1 MKKTAVLF
9 FVLAMIGN
17 GCNSNA
23 KEAKQYHDR
32 VLKLTQ
38 TVIDNSLDFSDAVQS
53 YDKERATKAL
63 EQYTSLVNETI
74 SKVEAVGNFKED
86 TTLRSFAL
94 EMLGFYK
101 ETLSNDFA
109 PFLKQVKGNSFTVS
123 ETATADSLVTE
134 MTMTENSY
142 WERFNWAEKKFSKEK
157 GIENAESK

>member
-17 GCNSNA
+17 GCNSKA
-23 KEAKQYHDR
+23 KQAKQYHDT

-53 YDKERATKAL
+53 YDKERATKSL
-63 EQYTSLVNETI
+63 EQYTNLVNETI
-74 SKVEAVGNFKED
+74 SKVEAEGNFKED

-101 ETLSNDFA
+101 ETLGNDFE
-109 PFLKQVKGNSFTVS
+109 PFLKQVKGNSFTES
-123 ETATADSLVTE
+123 ETATADSLVTN

-142 WERFNWAEKKFSKEK
+142 WERFNWAEKKFSKEN

>member
-23 KEAKQYHDR
+23 KQAKQYHDR

-38 TVIDNSLDFSDAVQS
+38 TVIDSSLDFSDAVQS
-53 YDKERATKAL
+53 YHKERATKSL

-94 EMLGFYK
+94 EMLSFYK
-101 ETLSNDFA
+101 ETLDSNFT
-109 PFLKQVKGNSFTVS
+109 PFLKQVKGNSFTAS
-123 ETATADSLVTE
+123 ETATADSLVIN
-134 MTMTENSY
+134 MNMTENSY
-142 WERFNWAEKKFSKEK
+142 WERFNWAEKKFLKEN
-157 GIENAESK
+157 GIDKEEDK